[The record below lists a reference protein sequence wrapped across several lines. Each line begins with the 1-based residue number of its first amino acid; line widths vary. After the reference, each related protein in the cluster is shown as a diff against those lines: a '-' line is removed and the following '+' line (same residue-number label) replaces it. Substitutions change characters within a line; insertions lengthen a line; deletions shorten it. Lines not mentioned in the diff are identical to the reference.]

1 MAVVVR
7 RHHRA
12 ALWGLLDQV
21 HRLRRRVVMDGVVEA
36 DEFDQGACLNLVAVD
51 TLGRVRAATRLT
63 PSLDPNLSCDVLQ
76 ARLGGGFP
84 RAPHIV
90 EVSCHC
96 VDPDLDD
103 AARREILLD
112 IRASQLELG
121 RKHGWTHK
129 LEVSYDHDIQP
140 WIRAGMQVDI
150 LGRPFL
156 FPGDSDL
163 SFGWMLTLDIAKPN
177 AGLDFL
183 GAETGFLQ
191 DPDEDPGLLQRYGEQ
206 FLQEA

>member
-1 MAVVVR
+1 M
-7 RHHRA
+7 
-12 ALWGLLDQV
+12 
-21 HRLRRRVVMDGVVEA
+21 
-36 DEFDQGACLNLVAVD
+36 
-51 TLGRVRAATRLT
+51 
-63 PSLDPNLSCDVLQ
+63 LQ